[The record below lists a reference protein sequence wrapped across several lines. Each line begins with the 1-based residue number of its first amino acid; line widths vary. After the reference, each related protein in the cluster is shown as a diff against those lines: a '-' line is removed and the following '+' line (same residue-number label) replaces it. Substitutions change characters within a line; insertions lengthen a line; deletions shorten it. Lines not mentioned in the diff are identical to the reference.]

1 MTKKVLPEKK
11 KAPGKK
17 KKTLKVLVTGF
28 DPFGGE
34 TVNPAFEA
42 VKRLPASVAGA
53 GVEVLEIPT
62 VFRKSIDAIM
72 RHVEEGG
79 ADRVLMVGQA
89 GGRFEMT
96 VERIGINVDDAR
108 IPDNEGNQPVDEPI
122 DPDGPAAYFATIP
135 VKAVVERIRKIG
147 VPAKVSNTA
156 GTFVCNHVLYG
167 VLNEIAKREMPVKA
181 GFIHV
186 PYLPEQ
192 VVAKDSLPSM
202 SAETIASALEAAVEA
217 LVLTGK
223 DAKIGGG
230 TEH

>member
-1 MTKKVLPEKK
+1 M
-11 KAPGKK
+11 
-17 KKTLKVLVTGF
+17 KVLVTGF
-28 DPFGGE
+28 DPFGGD
-34 TVNPAFEA
+34 TINPAFEA

-53 GVEVLEIPT
+53 EVAVLEIPT

-72 RHVEEGG
+72 RRVEERGV
-79 ADRVLMVGQA
+79 DRILMVGQA

-96 VERIGINVDDAR
+96 VERVGINVDDAR

-122 DPDGPAAYFATIP
+122 SPDGPAARFATIP
-135 VKAVVERIRKIG
+135 IKSVVERIRKRG

-167 VLNEIAKREMPVKA
+167 VLDEIAKRGLPAKA

-192 VVAKDSLPSM
+192 IVAKDSLPSM

-217 LVLTGK
+217 IVLTGE
-223 DAKIGGG
+223 DAKIVGGA
-230 TEH
+230 EH

>member
-1 MTKKVLPEKK
+1 M
-11 KAPGKK
+11 
-17 KKTLKVLVTGF
+17 KVLVTGF
-28 DPFGGE
+28 DPFGGD

-42 VKRLPASVAGA
+42 VKRLPASIAGA
-53 GVEVLEIPT
+53 EVAVLEIPT

-72 RHVEEGG
+72 RRVDEWG

-122 DPDGPAAYFATIP
+122 DPDGPAACFATIP
-135 VKAVVERIRKIG
+135 VKAVVERIRKRG

-167 VLNEIAKREMPVKA
+167 VLREIEKDRKS
-181 GFIHV
+181 
-186 PYLPEQ
+186 
-192 VVAKDSLPSM
+192 VV
-202 SAETIASALEAAVEA
+202 
-217 LVLTGK
+217 
-223 DAKIGGG
+223 
-230 TEH
+230 

>member
-1 MTKKVLPEKK
+1 M
-11 KAPGKK
+11 
-17 KKTLKVLVTGF
+17 KVLVTGF
-28 DPFGGE
+28 DPFGGD
-34 TVNPAFEA
+34 TINPAFEA

-53 GVEVLEIPT
+53 EVEVLEIPT

-72 RHVEEGG
+72 RRVEERG
-79 ADRVLMVGQA
+79 ADRILMVGQA

-96 VERIGINVDDAR
+96 VERVGINVDDAR

-122 DPDGPAAYFATIP
+122 SPDGPAARFATIP
-135 VKAVVERIRKIG
+135 IKSVVERIRKRG

-167 VLNEIAKREMPVKA
+167 VLDEIAKRGLPAKA

-217 LVLTGK
+217 IVLTGE
-223 DAKIGGG
+223 DAKIVGGA
-230 TEH
+230 EH

>member
-1 MTKKVLPEKK
+1 M
-11 KAPGKK
+11 
-17 KKTLKVLVTGF
+17 KVLVTGF
-28 DPFGGE
+28 DPFGGD
-34 TVNPAFEA
+34 TINPAFEA

-53 GVEVLEIPT
+53 EVAVLEIPT

-72 RHVEEGG
+72 RRVEERGV
-79 ADRVLMVGQA
+79 DRILMVGQA

-96 VERIGINVDDAR
+96 VERVGINVDDAR

-122 DPDGPAAYFATIP
+122 SPDGPAARFATIP
-135 VKAVVERIRKIG
+135 IKSVVENIRKRG

-167 VLNEIAKREMPVKA
+167 VLDEIAKRGLPAKA

-192 VVAKDSLPSM
+192 IVAKDSLPSM

-217 LVLTGK
+217 IVLTGE
-223 DAKIGGG
+223 DAKIVGGA
-230 TEH
+230 EH

>member
-1 MTKKVLPEKK
+1 M
-11 KAPGKK
+11 
-17 KKTLKVLVTGF
+17 KVLVTGF
-28 DPFGGE
+28 DPFGGD
-34 TVNPAFEA
+34 TINPAFEA

-53 GVEVLEIPT
+53 EVEVLEIPT

-72 RHVEEGG
+72 RRVEERGV
-79 ADRVLMVGQA
+79 DRILMVGQA

-96 VERIGINVDDAR
+96 VERVGINVDDAR

-122 DPDGPAAYFATIP
+122 SPDGPAARFATIP
-135 VKAVVERIRKIG
+135 IKSVVERIRKRG

-167 VLNEIAKREMPVKA
+167 VLDEIAKRGLPAKA

-192 VVAKDSLPSM
+192 IVAKDSLPSM

-217 LVLTGK
+217 IVLTGE
-223 DAKIGGG
+223 DAKIVGGA
-230 TEH
+230 EH